1 MTPGD
6 DSRATI
12 LGMRD
17 FRKLIAW
24 QKAHA
29 LALAAHRLVIQS
41 GMPAI
46 ASPTKGQLLRAVAS
60 IPANI
65 AEGCG
70 KRTDGEF
77 ARYLDIALGS
87 LKEVENHLIFAHDM
101 HWLDATSHAV
111 LDEDIGEVRRVL
123 FAFAR
128 SVRQRAECSHASKR
142 TGREEG
148 GVAGSEG

>member
-1 MTPGD
+1 
-6 DSRATI
+6 
-12 LGMRD
+12 
-17 FRKLIAW
+17 
-24 QKAHA
+24 
-29 LALAAHRLVIQS
+29 
-41 GMPAI
+41 MPAV

-87 LKEVENHLIFAHDM
+87 LKEVENHLIFAHGM
-101 HWLDATSHAV
+101 HWLDATSYAV

-128 SVRQRAECSHASKR
+128 SVRQRAESSHAPKR
-142 TGREEG
+142 SGSSEG
-148 GVAGSEG
+148 GAAGSEG